1 MNAKENELTKV
12 EVVLHELNRKSINTF
27 LRANGLKTVGDD
39 WGKKIKQMI
48 LLIDEGQLK
57 NDKGADNMVD
67 FKAAYLEE
75 VKEVKEVVR
84 ALEETLEQT
93 DEEYEIITDEGQPN
107 EKSNWISREEFLEF
121 MIEYAINTLSGS
133 VGYIFPDDEK
143 CVKK

>member
-1 MNAKENELTKV
+1 
-12 EVVLHELNRKSINTF
+12 
-27 LRANGLKTVGDD
+27 
-39 WGKKIKQMI
+39 
-48 LLIDEGQLK
+48 
-57 NDKGADNMVD
+57 MVD

>member
-1 MNAKENELTKV
+1 MSAKENELTKV
-12 EVVLHELNRKSINTF
+12 EVVLHEFNRAAIDTF
-27 LRANGLKTVGDD
+27 LQAGGFESDHDD

-57 NDKGADNMVD
+57 NDKGADNMAD

-75 VKEVKEVVR
+75 VKEVKEVVK

>member
-1 MNAKENELTKV
+1 
-12 EVVLHELNRKSINTF
+12 
-27 LRANGLKTVGDD
+27 
-39 WGKKIKQMI
+39 
-48 LLIDEGQLK
+48 
-57 NDKGADNMVD
+57 MVD

-133 VGYIFPDDEK
+133 VGYIFSDDEK

>member
-27 LRANGLKTVGDD
+27 LRANGLKTDGDD

-57 NDKGADNMVD
+57 NDKGADRMVD

-121 MIEYAINTLSGS
+121 MIEYAINTLSGN
-133 VGYIFPDDEK
+133 VGYVFPDEEK
-143 CVKK
+143 SAKK

>member
-1 MNAKENELTKV
+1 MSAKENELTKV
-12 EVVLHELNRKSINTF
+12 EVVLHEFNRAAIDTF
-27 LRANGLKTVGDD
+27 LQAGGFESDHDD
-39 WGKKIKQMI
+39 WGKKIKQV
-48 LLIDEGQLK
+48 LLVIDEGQLK

>member
-1 MNAKENELTKV
+1 MENESENELTRV
-12 EVVLHELNRKSINTF
+12 EVVLHNFNRAAIDTF
-27 LRANGLKTVGDD
+27 LVSNGIEADGDD
-39 WGKKIKQMI
+39 WGRKIKQV
-48 LLIDEGQLK
+48 LRVIDEGQLK
-57 NDKGADNMVD
+57 NDKGADKMVD

-121 MIEYAINTLSGS
+121 MIEYAINTLSGN
-133 VGYIFPDDEK
+133 VGYIFLDDEK
-143 CVKK
+143 

>member
-1 MNAKENELTKV
+1 MSAKENELTKV
-12 EVVLHELNRKSINTF
+12 EVVLHEFNRAAIDTF
-27 LRANGLKTVGDD
+27 LQAGGFESDHDD
-39 WGKKIKQMI
+39 WGKKIKQV
-48 LLIDEGQLK
+48 LLVIDEGQLK
-57 NDKGADNMVD
+57 NDKGADKMAD

-75 VKEVKEVVR
+75 VKEVKEVVK